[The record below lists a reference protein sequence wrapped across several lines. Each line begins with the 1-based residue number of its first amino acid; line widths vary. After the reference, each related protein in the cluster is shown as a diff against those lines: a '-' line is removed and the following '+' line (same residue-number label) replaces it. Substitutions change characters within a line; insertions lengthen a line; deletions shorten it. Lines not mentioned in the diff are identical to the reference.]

1 LIQSSPTYRSYGT
14 IFAELIFGLANSS
27 EPTRFPA
34 FEKHFLALFSARMD
48 RTKSGDGHKTI
59 RDLDP
64 HVTNKRPRG
73 DEVKEI
79 IGSDVEIEFL
89 EDKENRW
96 EKIFELLGGEINSQ

>member
-1 LIQSSPTYRSYGT
+1 
-14 IFAELIFGLANSS
+14 
-27 EPTRFPA
+27 
-34 FEKHFLALFSARMD
+34 MD

-59 RDLDP
+59 CDTYS

-89 EDKENRW
+89 EDKENHW
-96 EKIFELLGGEINSQ
+96 DKIFELLESENNAQ

>member
-1 LIQSSPTYRSYGT
+1 
-14 IFAELIFGLANSS
+14 
-27 EPTRFPA
+27 
-34 FEKHFLALFSARMD
+34 MD
-48 RTKSGDGHKTI
+48 RTKSGDGHKTT
-59 RDLDP
+59 RHLDP

-96 EKIFELLGGEINSQ
+96 DKIFELLESENNAQ

>member
-1 LIQSSPTYRSYGT
+1 
-14 IFAELIFGLANSS
+14 
-27 EPTRFPA
+27 
-34 FEKHFLALFSARMD
+34 MD

-59 RDLDP
+59 CDIYS
-64 HVTNKRPRG
+64 HVTNKQPRG

-96 EKIFELLGGEINSQ
+96 DKIFELLESENNAQ